1 MRIQNTTEEAMRF
14 PIFPSCALWPGPKTA
29 QNLEGGPGAGKGFLT
44 LWEDGGKSSVL
55 FPFPIFSS
63 PSRPYR
69 HLTFERKEPFSLIG
83 EAVIWG
89 RWNQSL
95 LPFLSASPPPPGL
108 GGRHHGGK
116 GTESAVTDTQVS
128 GQRTQRFL
136 DTREAQM
143 GKHWADPK
151 REETPHCCAILMH
164 HRKSRGNWVQGTQQ
178 LGTTLLSIK
187 LKLF

>member
-69 HLTFERKEPFSLIG
+69 HLTFERRGTVLSDWRSCDLRKVEPVSIAFSLSKSSTTRPRRQTP
-83 EAVIWG
+83 
-89 RWNQSL
+89 RWEGHRECSNWH
-95 LPFLSASPPPPGL
+95 PGFWT
-108 GGRHHGGK
+108 K
-116 GTESAVTDTQVS
+116 DTKVS
-128 GQRTQRFL
+128 GHTGGP
-136 DTREAQM
+136 D
-143 GKHWADPK
+143 GKTLGRSQ